1 MLSLRL
7 LGELQVARGGV
18 PVDLP
23 PSRKAKALL
32 AFLAATERPQR
43 RERLCELFWDV
54 PDDPRGALRWT
65 LSRLRSALEQN
76 GEGLFVADRQV
87 VAIDVGTVQTDLA
100 AIRENLKGGVDAVST
115 DTLKNAANAFDGPFL
130 AGLELTQHPEIQ
142 SWLAGMRD
150 EMLRLQLAVLTALD
164 DRHLATPA
172 ESLPYLRQIVQADP
186 SLEWGWVRLV
196 ERLKE
201 AGSWQEA
208 EAQHAAAIEALKE
221 YGGASPALDRALRLP
236 VVAADPQDP
245 RPDPPPAE
253 PDIHQEIR
261 FCRAPDGT
269 RIAYALSGEGPPLVK
284 TANWMNHL
292 EFDWQS
298 PIWGHFLCGLSS
310 EHRLLRYDARG
321 NGLSDWDVG
330 ELSVATW
337 LADLETVV
345 DAAGFDRFPLL
356 GVSQGCAI
364 SVAYAVKH
372 PERVSHLILY
382 GGFPAGI
389 YARGANARETAQRD
403 AMVTLARLGWGQSN
417 PAFRQMF
424 TSLFIPAGTQEHE
437 DAFNEL
443 QRISTSPE
451 GAARYL
457 EADAWLDVR
466 DLLER
471 VTTPTLVLHP
481 VGDAVIAVE
490 LGRELAAGIPGA
502 RFTSLPGKNHLFLRG
517 DETETRF
524 FEEFRRFLA
533 S

>member
-7 LGELQVARGGV
+7 LGELQVARDGT
-18 PVDLP
+18 PVELP

-32 AFLAATERPQR
+32 AFLATTERPQR
-43 RERLCELFWDV
+43 RERLCDLFWDV

-65 LSRLRSALEQN
+65 LSRLRSALEKN
-76 GEGLFVADRQV
+76 GENLFVADRQA
-87 VAIDVGTVQTDLA
+87 VAIDARAVQTDLSM
-100 AIRENLKGGVDAVST
+100 IGTNLKGGVEAVST
-115 DTLKNAANAFDGPFL
+115 DTLKGAAEAFDGPFL
-130 AGLELTQHPEIQ
+130 AGLELPQHPEIQ

-164 DRHLATPA
+164 DRLLSTPA
-172 ESLPYLRQIVQADP
+172 ESIPYLRQIVQADP

-208 EAQHAAAIEALKE
+208 EAQHAAASEALQD
-221 YGGASPALDRALRLP
+221 YGGASPALERALRKP
-236 VVAADPQDP
+236 AGQHASRENAAT
-245 RPDPPPAE
+245 PDT
-253 PDIHQEIR
+253 DIRQEIR

-298 PIWGHFLCGLSS
+298 PIWGHFLRGLSS

-321 NGLSDWDVG
+321 NGLSDRDVG

-389 YARGANARETAQRD
+389 YARKANERETAQRD
-403 AMVTLARLGWGQSN
+403 AMITLARLGWGQDN

-424 TSLFIPAGTQEHE
+424 TSLFIPAGKQEHE

-443 QRISTSPE
+443 QRISASPE

-466 DLLER
+466 DLLEK

-481 VGDAVIAVE
+481 VGDAVIAVK

-502 RFTSLPGKNHLFLRG
+502 RFTSLPGENHLFLQG
-517 DETETRF
+517 EETEARF
-524 FEEFRRFLA
+524 FEEFRSFLA
-533 S
+533 T

>member
-1 MLSLRL
+1 MIELRL
-7 LGELQVARGGV
+7 LGELQVVRDGV

-32 AFLAATERPQR
+32 AFLATTARPQR
-43 RERLCELFWDV
+43 RERLCELFWDI

-65 LSRLRSALEQN
+65 LSRLRSAIEAD
-76 GEGLFVADRQV
+76 GAPVFFADRQS
-87 VAIDVGTVQTDLA
+87 VALDASAVRSDLGT
-100 AIRENLKGGVDAVST
+100 IRENLAGGVDTVST
-115 DTLKNAANAFDGPFL
+115 DTLKAVAAAFDGPF
-130 AGLELTQHPEIQ
+130 ASGLELPQHPEIQ
-142 SWLAGMRD
+142 SWIAGMRE

-164 DRHLATPA
+164 DRHRAAPA
-172 ESLPYLRQIVQADP
+172 DAIPYLRAIVQADP
-186 SLEWGWVRLV
+186 SLEWGWARLV
-196 ERLKE
+196 QRLRE

-208 EAQHAAAIEALKE
+208 EAQHAAAVAALRD
-221 YGGASPALDRALRLP
+221 YGGAGAQLEQARREPA
-236 VVAADPQDP
+236 AA
-245 RPDPPPAE
+245 PPAPE
-253 PDIHQEIR
+253 PASAAIPDADIRQEIR

-269 RIAYALSGEGPPLVK
+269 RIAYALSGDGPPLVK

-292 EFDWQS
+292 EYDWES
-298 PIWGHFLCGLSS
+298 PIWGHFLRGLSS
-310 EHRLLRYDARG
+310 DHRLLRYDARG

-330 ELSVATW
+330 ELSLATW
-337 LADLETVV
+337 LADLETVI

-389 YARGANARETAQRD
+389 YARSGNEREKAQRE
-403 AMVTLARLGWGQSN
+403 AMVTLARLGWGQGN

-424 TSLFIPAGTQEHE
+424 TSLFIPGGTQEHE

-457 EADAWLDVR
+457 EADGWLDVR
-466 DLLER
+466 GLLEK
-471 VTTPTLVLHP
+471 VSTPTLVLHP
-481 VGDAVIAVE
+481 VGDAVIAVD
-490 LGRELAAGIPGA
+490 LGRDLAAGIPGA
-502 RFTSLPGKNHLFLRG
+502 RFVSLPGQNHLFLKG
-517 DETETRF
+517 EETEAGF
-524 FEEFRRFLA
+524 FEELYRFLETG
-533 S
+533 